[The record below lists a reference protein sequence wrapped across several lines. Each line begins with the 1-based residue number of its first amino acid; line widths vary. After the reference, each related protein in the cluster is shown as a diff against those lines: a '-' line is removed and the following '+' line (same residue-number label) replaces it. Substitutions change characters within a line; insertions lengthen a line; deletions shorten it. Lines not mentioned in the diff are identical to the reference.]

1 MVKVHVRSKFDFA
14 LEISNSITI
23 TEFVELVNSFHGD
36 ISDLT
41 SLAKSGVDLSVCP
54 VDESM
59 QTEFK
64 SVCQR
69 VLSHITSGKV
79 VERGDLDNF
88 RSQIRA
94 ALEVANPEIPYE
106 ETQRSSGGIISDP
119 VIWWISHK
127 LEIGDSRILADL
139 IGRNSKTS
147 VNVKLLSSKE
157 GQPVRES
164 LVDSVTHNNIMS
176 YYFRRQEEL
185 KKLAE
190 DDDDSYLSSEWT
202 DPNALKYALHG
213 CPDGLKLTF

>member
-23 TEFVELVNSFHGD
+23 TEFVETVNSFHGD

-41 SLAKSGVDLSVCP
+41 SLAKSGVDLSVCV

-59 QTEFK
+59 QTELK

-79 VERGDLDNF
+79 VERVDLDNF

-94 ALEVANPEIPYE
+94 AFEVANPQIPYE
-106 ETQRSSGGIISDP
+106 ETKSSGCIISDP

-127 LEIGDSRILADL
+127 LAIGDSRILADL

-147 VNVKLLSSKE
+147 LNVKLLSSKE
-157 GQPVRES
+157 RQPVRES
-164 LVDSVTHNNIMS
+164 LVDSVTHKNIMS
-176 YYFRRQEEL
+176 YYFTRQEEL
-185 KKLAE
+185 RKLAE

-202 DPNALKYALHG
+202 DPNALKHALHG
-213 CPDGLKLTF
+213 CPDGLKLTL